1 MSERKRDWEVITG
14 WEKRIKVDYGSIGPN
29 HVRWSDWT
37 YKERDIVARKIHEIT
52 GIQKM
57 HGPRS
62 KRAADWAKENA
73 PIMTDFSRDG
83 KMMPPWAHAE
93 YRESGVP
100 EYVQVAWKREDPNNP
115 ASHGDWAY
123 DPPGPWSD
131 PGPEPAWSARPMDAG
146 YDPNNAYV
154 PPVSGPSPE
163 GYTVNELEWRG
174 RTLVLPVTDIVYPA
188 DKDELLGMVQSQ
200 DSTRPGWVTMSPL
213 EALGSGLPSTRTET
227 VRNATA
233 LAFKVPDSY
242 SIEKHEAAEFKL
254 YFRKSNGGAQ
264 RPEYTDY
271 TMTIPE
277 RPDEVFGLQT
287 KGNMDPKFGGQVSY
301 RTAANGDHIATD
313 GTVISTAESRAQED
327 VPQWRKFELGRLD
340 IVDNVVI
347 PGPNALPKDQRQ
359 YGENVKLT
367 NRYKVQQRQ
376 SDATHFPMG
385 DPDRIM
391 PDDPNF
397 TALEKALSWAKETRH
412 GPQHQA
418 RWSKVAAALG
428 ADNGYPP
435 MPLHEAEGLWE
446 RFNRNKR
453 WSMAVNA
460 IEEMEGDDI
469 AAANRYRNA
478 VGLPPVERSQS
489 DKLRDALVDVNLRPD
504 VEVREFNPET
514 QTLDKIAP
522 RRQPAGEGNRK
533 EAIRQ
538 LSDYEVKVQ
547 QERGIWM
554 DQTYVEGV
562 GWCIEE
568 NGEIIGRS
576 PDMMQV
582 GVPVRQPDGNVMFRD
597 PAPEAVDA
605 GLVQEQPEPLPEE
618 VYEERKRKEEMDFYH
633 NGPSMQGHFSVE
645 DWRMMYSDD
654 PVVVNVVPWN
664 KLAIIDQALGVPN
677 YWLEGECDIAVSGDW
692 KQVDDEW
699 VEIQE
704 GTSQAP
710 PRVAEAEIKGL
721 SKALSAENDAS
732 AIETILNNFLKSL
745 GLR

>member
-1 MSERKRDWEVITG
+1 MTDRKRDWEVITG

-37 YKERDIVARKIHEIT
+37 YKERDIVARKVHEIT
-52 GIQKM
+52 GIQEA

-62 KRAADWAKENA
+62 KRAEDWAKENA
-73 PIMTDFSRDG
+73 PIMTDFARDG

-93 YRESGVP
+93 YRQSGVP

-123 DPPGPWSD
+123 DPPGPWST

-146 YDPNNAYV
+146 FV
-154 PPVSGPSPE
+154 PAFTTAPKSSPE
-163 GYTVNELEWRG
+163 GYNVNELEWRG
-174 RTLVLPVTDIVYPA
+174 STLVLPVTDIVYPA
-188 DKDELLGMVQSQ
+188 DKDELLGMVKSQ

-213 EALGSGLPSTRTET
+213 EALGSGLSSTRTET
-227 VRNATA
+227 VRNATE
-233 LAFKVPDSY
+233 LAFKVSQSY
-242 SIEKHEAAEFKL
+242 SIEKHPEAEFKL
-254 YFRKSNGGAQ
+254 YFRKSNGGRQ
-264 RPEYTDY
+264 KPEYTSY
-271 TMTIPE
+271 TMPIPE

-287 KGNMDPKFGGQVSY
+287 KGNLDPKFGGQVSY

-327 VPQWRKFELGRLD
+327 VPQWRKFELGRLE

-347 PGPNALPKDQRQ
+347 PGPNALEKDQRQ

-435 MPLHEAEGLWE
+435 MSLHEAEGLWE

-514 QTLDKIAP
+514 QSLDQIAP

-582 GVPVRQPDGNVMFRD
+582 GVPVRQPDGNVMFKD

-605 GLVQEQPEPLPEE
+605 GLVQGEPD
-618 VYEERKRKEEMDFYH
+618 YEEQKRKEEMDFYH
-633 NGPSMQGHFSVE
+633 NGPPMQGHFSFDEWKLMYGEDPEVVE
-645 DWRMMYSDD
+645 IPRWHRF
-654 PVVVNVVPWN
+654 
-664 KLAIIDQALGVPN
+664 AIIDPALGVPN
-677 YWLEGECDIAVSGDW
+677 YWLEGPSDNPPSGQWARVGGEW
-692 KQVDDEW
+692 KKIGKEP
-699 VEIQE
+699 
-704 GTSQAP
+704 P

-721 SKALSAENDAS
+721 SKELAFQNDVS
-732 AIETILNNFLKSL
+732 AIEAMLNNFLKSL

>member
-1 MSERKRDWEVITG
+1 MTERKRDWEVVTG

-37 YKERDIVARKIHEIT
+37 YKERDIVARKVHEIH
-52 GIQKM
+52 GLQKM

-62 KRAADWAKENA
+62 KRAADWAMENA
-73 PIMTDFSRDG
+73 PIMTGFARDEQP
-83 KMMPPWAHAE
+83 MPPWAHAE

-100 EYVQVAWKREDPNNP
+100 EYVQVAWKRDDPNNP

-174 RTLVLPVTDIVYPA
+174 STLVLPVTDIVYPA

-287 KGNMDPKFGGQVSY
+287 KGNMDPKFGGRVSY

-313 GTVISTAESRAQED
+313 GTVISTRESRAQED
-327 VPQWRKFELGRLD
+327 VPQWRKFELGRLE
-340 IVDNVVI
+340 ILDNVVI

-385 DPDRIM
+385 DPERIM

-435 MPLHEAEGLWE
+435 MSLHEAEGLWE

-460 IEEMEGDDI
+460 IEEMERDDI

-514 QTLDKIAP
+514 QTLDQIEPHYDFQKHEYGSASAPGTIEP
-522 RRQPAGEGNRK
+522 RRQP
-533 EAIRQ
+533 
-538 LSDYEVKVQ
+538 D
-547 QERGIWM
+547 
-554 DQTYVEGV
+554 D
-562 GWCIEE
+562 
-568 NGEIIGRS
+568 
-576 PDMMQV
+576 
-582 GVPVRQPDGNVMFRD
+582 
-597 PAPEAVDA
+597 
-605 GLVQEQPEPLPEE
+605 VQEQ
-618 VYEERKRKEEMDFYH
+618 KRKEELDFYR
-633 NGPSMQGHFSVE
+633 NGPAMQGHFSFD
-645 DWRMMYSDD
+645 DWRTMYGKD
-654 PVVVNVVPWN
+654 PEVVEIPKWHR
-664 KLAIIDQALGVPN
+664 LAIIDPALGVPN
-677 YWLEGECDIAVSGDW
+677 YWLEGPSDNPPSGQWELVGDVW
-692 KQVDDEW
+692 KKIEK
-699 VEIQE
+699 EIDVKD
-704 GTSQAP
+704 
-710 PRVAEAEIKGL
+710 VAKSLAEE
-721 SKALSAENDAS
+721 SDAS
-732 AIETILNNFLKSL
+732 AIESILMGFLRKL
-745 GLR
+745 GLA